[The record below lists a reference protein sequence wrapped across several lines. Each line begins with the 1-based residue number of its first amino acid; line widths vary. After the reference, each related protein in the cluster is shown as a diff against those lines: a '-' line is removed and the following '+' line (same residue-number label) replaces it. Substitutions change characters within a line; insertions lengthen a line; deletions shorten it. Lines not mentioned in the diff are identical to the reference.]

1 MYVQQPD
8 WPKII
13 EELRQLYHW
22 SQKDLAD
29 LLAVSQATVSRW
41 ENGLDAPGLSRRR
54 RLLTMY
60 RTANW
65 DRSDMIVRARV
76 RNAFWP
82 SSLIGPGAIF
92 LEINHAALREVGLP
106 LSDLR
111 GQPIYG
117 MFGGAVD
124 AVTEKWEASGIF
136 RGEVAMTTS
145 LNVLT
150 IGSEQVYLRTLDS
163 PHFTNHGAVW
173 CVCDIQRISR
183 ELYDDLHQTYDG
195 PTFVIPLDDHHRAAS
210 PAEQVLPGKKD

>member
-1 MYVQQPD
+1 MKGQQLN

-13 EELRQLYHW
+13 EEVRQLHHW

-29 LLAVSQATVSRW
+29 RFSVSQATVSRW
-41 ENGLDAPGLSRRR
+41 ENGLDAPGLTRRR
-54 RLLTMY
+54 QLLALY

-92 LEINHAALREVGLP
+92 LEINQAALREVGLP
-106 LSDLR
+106 PRDLR

-124 AVTEKWEASGIF
+124 AVTEKWEESGIF

-150 IGSEQVYLRTLDS
+150 VGSEQVHLRTLDT
-163 PHFTNHGAVW
+163 PHFTAHGAVW
-173 CVCDIQRISR
+173 CICDLQRISR
-183 ELYDDLHQTYDG
+183 EMYDDLYESYGG
-195 PTFVIPLDDHHRAAS
+195 PTFVIPFEDHDAAAS
-210 PAEQVLPGKKD
+210 PAGPAPSGGQT